1 MRELLSYVGR
11 NRSRPG
17 PLGGFRLN
25 DGTNVS
31 LARSCEHNI
40 DLAAAF
46 DRMAA
51 LETDPVARAR
61 WEQWRDS
68 AEGFRNAMYGQNPR
82 FATLGWISDGWNY
95 FRAGTGLGDD
105 VNHDLVP
112 IDTQAWS
119 SLARGDDRGVSFA
132 LLGFLA
138 SSEDPGGRSCIGF
151 DPGFRAVAD
160 EGLTSRRDG
169 VGSEVTA
176 YMVLVARRLG
186 DAAIISSLP
195 ARASLAGDE
204 QWAYDVLVGADGDAG
219 YDFDLADF
227 FAAALAEVQLHA
239 PNGDGL
245 GLVAAAVRN
254 VGTGEYDLVNGWSLA
269 ATCWGLCAFRGWNI
283 FTAAFIT

>member
-176 YMVLVARRLG
+176 YMVLV
-186 DAAIISSLP
+186 
-195 ARASLAGDE
+195 
-204 QWAYDVLVGADGDAG
+204 GADGDAG